1 MRKIA
6 IGGPESR
13 GKTTW
18 CEALAAYYDA
28 PMTTEIARGYL
39 AEQDGKYDEQDLR
52 IIAGVQHDVEI
63 VEMERGWQA
72 HQENFPHIGADC
84 DPFESDET
92 GKPLVY
98 PEMPLFLC
106 DTDMITIRIWSQEK
120 FGHVHPEIE
129 NLVQR
134 TEYDYWVLCRPDIP
148 WEPDPL
154 RENPHDRDRL
164 FEVFEQNLRDL
175 GRPFI
180 VIEGSHEERMRKATA
195 FIDVFIDGDPVKE
208 RSV

>member
-6 IGGPESR
+6 IVGPESS
-13 GKTTW
+13 GKTTL

-72 HQENFPHIGADC
+72 HQENFPHIAAGY
-84 DPFESDET
+84 DPFASGDEVQ
-92 GKPLVY
+92 PLVY

-106 DTDMITIRIWSQEK
+106 DTDMITIRIWSQDK
-120 FGHVHPEIE
+120 FGHVHPEIVD
-129 NLVQR
+129 LVRR
-134 TEYDYWVLCRPDIP
+134 TEYDYWMLCRPDIP

-164 FEVFEQNLRDL
+164 FDVYEQTLREL

-180 VIEGSHEERMRKATA
+180 VIEGNHKERMRKATA